1 MKIREEDTMKK
12 KLILSILIVGLVA
25 SSLFAT
31 TFFEDEEFFYP
42 DITFSPISARTEA
55 MGGAGL
61 ATAAGADAFFL
72 NPANLGSR
80 RFSLNLP
87 SVSVTIFNPKKII
100 DTGIPQD
107 LVDGEELDPA
117 SAALDFLTTL
127 NRGKGDVLTTD
138 IATSFT
144 GGGFGLGLQIQE
156 QLHNYDKGTDTEL
169 VAEINVGAS
178 VGFGFRL
185 DFIPNTLSVDIGAT
199 VRPTYKAYTEKI
211 GAPGLITL
219 FTEEDAGDPA
229 QEVMG
234 EYALAAG
241 YAIPFDVGVNVNL
254 PVGLRFSTVAR
265 NLNGKYTMTQY
276 EKVGD
281 WINEM
286 GDTVGFGSDVY
297 EGDPGTTSDEFEVTV
312 PWSLDV
318 GLGWGPEFGGFGK
331 LLRPSFA
338 LDFVDVVG
346 MFEAMETD
354 ENAYWNHLRAGAEVK
369 LFSMVDVRAGINRGA
384 LSIGV
389 GLDLLVIHLDASY
402 YWREKGVE
410 IGDKPV
416 DALTIRF
423 NLGVDGR

>member
-1 MKIREEDTMKK
+1 MKSREEGTMKK

-42 DITFSPISARTEA
+42 NITFSPISARTEA

-61 ATAAGADAFFL
+61 ATAAGADAFFM

-87 SVSVTIFNPKKII
+87 SVSVTLFNPKKII
-100 DTGIPQD
+100 DTGIPKD

-144 GGGFGLGLQIQE
+144 GGGFGIGLQIQE
-156 QLHNYDKGTDTEL
+156 QLHNFDKGTDTVLFAEL
-169 VAEINVGAS
+169 NVGAS
-178 VGFGFRL
+178 IGFGFRL
-185 DFIPNTLSVDIGAT
+185 DFIPRILSVDVGAT
-199 VRPTYKAYTEKI
+199 VRPTYKAYTEGI
-211 GAPGLITL
+211 GAPGLISL
-219 FTEEDAGDPA
+219 FTDEESGDPA
-229 QEVMG
+229 QELMG

-254 PVGLRFSTVAR
+254 PVGFRLSTVAR
-265 NLNGKYTMTQY
+265 NLNGAYTMTKY
-276 EKVGD
+276 DKTGD

-286 GDTVGFGSDVY
+286 GDTLGFGSEVY
-297 EGDPGTTSDEFEVTV
+297 EGDAGDTAEFEVTV

-318 GLGWGPEFGGFGK
+318 GLGWVPEFGGFGK
-331 LLRPSFA
+331 LVRPSFA

-346 MFEAMETD
+346 MFEAMQTD

-369 LFSMVDVRAGINRGA
+369 LLSMVDVRAGFNRGA
-384 LSIGV
+384 LSLGV